1 MAAMILS
8 LFISGW
14 QPTQESFDWAN
25 EVLQRYSDR
34 NAILGV
40 HQYIAASGKYEG
52 PGQEIY
58 EKVVAHKQDV
68 LRIKWT
74 CSW

>member
-1 MAAMILS
+1 MI
-8 LFISGW
+8 G
-14 QPTQESFDWAN
+14 QN

-52 PGQEIY
+52 PGSI
-58 EKVVAHKQDV
+58 
-68 LRIKWT
+68 IKRKRFMPKMKIF
-74 CSW
+74 SQY